1 MLGIVNKNFSGL
13 QPVQPSHNALA
24 VFNVEDAKIAFNY
37 GNVHFVV
44 VLNEKTGM
52 FRFCNNIMEVY
63 EFLEIDEGDN
73 II

>member
-37 GNVHFVV
+37 GNVDFVV

-52 FRFCNNIMEVY
+52 FGICNNVLEVC
-63 EFLEIDEGDN
+63 EFLQMNEEN
-73 II
+73 STT